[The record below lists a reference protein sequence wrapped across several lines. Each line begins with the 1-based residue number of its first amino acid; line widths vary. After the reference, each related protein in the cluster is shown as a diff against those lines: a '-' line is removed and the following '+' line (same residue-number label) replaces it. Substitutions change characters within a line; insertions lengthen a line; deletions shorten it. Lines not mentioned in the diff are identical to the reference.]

1 MDTKGLGTCLQ
12 WPASSGQALF
22 PNSTFSHELIN
33 EVSVLMIHS
42 PLYRAMNRGLSL
54 QHRSHLGD
62 IAHPNNST
70 SHCMYIPCLFHPF
83 IHQWMRGYFH
93 LLVTCCEKYCCEHRC
108 TQISFKIL
116 QIWSLP
122 FIFRSNYSWIGQAVQ
137 FSVSGLLVPCSI
149 WLLKGGGEWAE
160 EGVYEIFRQFERGRE
175 TPGRDTGLGT
185 KTYLGIW
192 TINWNNHRNVSVWA
206 VSSWSD
212 CKLLNFQYCFI
223 RQHSH

>member
-83 IHQWMRGYFH
+83 GS
-93 LLVTCCEKYCCEHRC
+93 
-108 TQISFKIL
+108 ISECVGTSTF
-116 QIWSLP
+116 
-122 FIFRSNYSWIGQAVQ
+122 
-137 FSVSGLLVPCSI
+137 
-149 WLLKGGGEWAE
+149 WLLAVKNTAVNI
-160 EGVYEIFRQFERGRE
+160 GVHRYPSKFCKFEVY
-175 TPGRDTGLGT
+175 LL
-185 KTYLGIW
+185 YLGPTTAGLVRLSSSLFLAYLCPVLSGFWKEEENEQKKESMRFLGSLREVERPQAEILGWALRHIW
-192 TINWNNHRNVSVWA
+192 GFEQLTETITEM
-206 VSSWSD
+206 
-212 CKLLNFQYCFI
+212 CLFEQ
-223 RQHSH
+223 